1 MIKNT
6 WTCVIAAALVAC
18 AGLGPPNVKT
28 GSTEAELVQ
37 AVGQPTGRYNLPDG
51 RQRLEFARG
60 PYGRQ
65 TYMAD
70 LDAQGRVARFEQVL
84 DAQHFSMVSPGASSD
99 DVLRTIGRPSDRM
112 GMMRNGQI
120 WSWRYANNDCLWY
133 QAQLDA
139 QGVVT
144 AAGYGIA
151 PGCDGDD
158 RSATGR

>member
-1 MIKNT
+1 MTKIVLACST
-6 WTCVIAAALVAC
+6 IAALTAC
-18 AGLGPPNVKT
+18 AGLRAPDVPT

-37 AVGQPTGRYNLPDG
+37 TVGQPTGRYTLPDG
-51 RQRLEFARG
+51 RQRLEFSRG
-60 PYGRQ
+60 PYGRE

-70 LDAQGRVARFEQVL
+70 LDAQGRVERFEQVL
-84 DAQHFSMVSPGASSD
+84 DPRHFAMVRPGESSEE
-99 DVLRTIGRPSDRM
+99 VLRTIGRPSDRM
-112 GMMRNGQI
+112 GMMRSGQI

-139 QGVVT
+139 KGVVT

-158 RSATGR
+158 RSGVVR